1 MRPRYKFSGGYYTLD
16 RTDLDGS
23 CEVSGIKEIWVRP
36 TLRGLAELTTL
47 LHEAA
52 HAEMPTASEET
63 VERLGRNVGRFLW
76 RLGYRSDDA
85 GRQEV

>member
-1 MRPRYKFSGGYYTLD
+1 MKRRFRFTGGYYTLD
-16 RTDLDGS
+16 RSDLDGS
-23 CEVSGIKEIWVRP
+23 CEVPGIREIWVRP
-36 TLRGLAELTTL
+36 ALRGQAELTTL

-63 VERLGRNVGRFLW
+63 VERLGRNIGRFLW
-76 RLGYRSDDA
+76 RIGYRSDDA